1 MREVE
6 RKTGISLSTLKESR
20 NKQRKNSYL
29 MRNKLGVESREKIIK
44 LLENPLVFY
53 ELN

>member
-1 MREVE
+1 
-6 RKTGISLSTLKESR
+6 
-20 NKQRKNSYL
+20 
-29 MRNKLGVESREKIIK
+29 MRNKLGMVNIESREKIIK